1 VSFDSG
7 HLKKLQVED
16 VVGWMRNKV
25 EKYFDAGVV
34 CKEEDQIPSTNY
46 GFWPIQ

>member
-1 VSFDSG
+1 MD
-7 HLKKLQVED
+7 D
-16 VVGWMRNKV
+16 KV

-46 GFWPIQ
+46 GMLANPIATWGNFTEAIRKQWAKN